1 MTQLIENPYSVL
13 ITLSAKIIYDLKV
26 KEDNWLKVV
35 EFVKNHVNANV
46 KNEAYAIK
54 LIKEQIAEVDP
65 NCLKSFTNE
74 FNGQIDVKKCYF
86 KLIDWILQ
94 INLKRKRLAK
104 SVNKKTVAK
113 HIIKEELFE
122 ANKHF
127 TDKKLVG
134 SINVDKIIDVSINSY
149 IKTP

>member
-1 MTQLIENPYSVL
+1 MSKLIENPYNVL
-13 ITLSAKIIYDLKV
+13 ITLSAKIIYDLKI
-26 KEDNWLKVV
+26 KEDNWLKVI
-35 EFVKNHVNANV
+35 EFVKGHVNANV
-46 KNEAYAIK
+46 KNEGYAIK
-54 LIKEQIAEVDP
+54 LIKEQISEVDG
-65 NCLKSFTNE
+65 NCAKLLINE
-74 FNGQIDVKKCYF
+74 FNASIDAKKCYF

-94 INLKRKRLAK
+94 INLKRQRLSK

-127 TDKKLVG
+127 TDKKLVA

-149 IKTP
+149 IKTA

>member
-1 MTQLIENPYSVL
+1 MSKLIENPYNVL
-13 ITLSAKIIYDLKV
+13 ITLSAKIIYDLKI

-35 EFVKNHVNANV
+35 EFVKIHVNANV

-54 LIKEQIAEVDP
+54 LIKEQISEVDS
-65 NCLKSFTNE
+65 NCFKLLVNE
-74 FNGQIDVKKCYF
+74 FNNAPDVKKCYF

-94 INLKRKRLAK
+94 INLKRQRLSK

-127 TDKKLVG
+127 TDKKLVA

-149 IKTP
+149 IKSA